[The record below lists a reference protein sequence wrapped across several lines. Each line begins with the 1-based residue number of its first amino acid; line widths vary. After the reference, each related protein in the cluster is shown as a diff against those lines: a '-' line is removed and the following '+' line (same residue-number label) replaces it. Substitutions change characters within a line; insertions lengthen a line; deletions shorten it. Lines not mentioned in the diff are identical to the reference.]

1 MIIHDI
7 DMTRRS
13 IVEFLSISKRRWCVR
28 KQIRLGA
35 TLVDLMFI
43 EESKENKVVEQH
55 LWKHR

>member
-13 IVEFLSISKRRWCVR
+13 IVEFLCISKRRWCVR

-35 TLVDLMFI
+35 TLIDLMFI

-55 LWKHR
+55 FVEA